1 MKNNID
7 KLSVKYYLPLFLL
20 LCLSGNPVFSSGKY
34 YKEILV
40 IYSVFFIIHTLSLIK
55 WELKKSVTDFILKN
69 VIFIAVLVIFQEIIL
84 GFVSYPGVFALI
96 LKIILGLFTFLYYK
110 KKNIDFVNT
119 YIKLLAI
126 LVAISIP
133 FFLINQF
140 GFYGLNID
148 EGFKKTFILYTSTQK
163 SIYDMSPF
171 VRNAG
176 MFWESG
182 AFAGYLNLALL
193 FVVLKNR
200 GFKIGNYSKEVFWII
215 IGIVTSMSTAGYIIF
230 SIVLILYVIQNFR
243 WGKIILLPVV
253 GLILFLTFSKFNFLQ
268 KKIEKQFSQA
278 VEMSG
283 GEVSNTRF
291 GSLVMDWQYIKARPL
306 IGNGL
311 SARTRYRFNPSVVLK
326 KGKIGNGNGMSNF
339 IAYWGIPFFLFWL
352 FSVYKFSYQV
362 SGSKK
367 TSLIVVLIVVL
378 ILQGEQFLNF
388 PLFLAFFSIPS
399 MIRVSRK
406 QKLNLSYFKNTL

>member
-1 MKNNID
+1 MKIKGIRIID
-7 KLSVKYYLPLFLL
+7 ILPLFFLL
-20 LCLSGNPVFSSGKY
+20 LLSGNPVFSSGKY
-34 YKEILV
+34 PKEILV
-40 IYSVFFIIHTLSLIK
+40 IYSVFFIIYALSLIK
-55 WELKKSVTDFILKN
+55 WKLKKPVIDSIFQIL
-69 VIFIAVLVIFQEIIL
+69 IFIAVLVIFQRIIL

-96 LKIILGLFTFLYYK
+96 LKILLGLFTFLYYK
-110 KKNIDFVNT
+110 KKNIDFANT

-126 LVAISIP
+126 LSAISIP

-140 GFYGLNID
+140 GYYGIKIN
-148 EGFKKTFILYTSTQK
+148 EGLTKTFILYTSTQK

-171 VRNAG
+171 VRNSG
-176 MFWESG
+176 MFWEPG

-193 FVVLKNR
+193 FVALKNR
-200 GFKIGNYSKEVFWII
+200 GFKIGNYSKEIIWITVGLI
-215 IGIVTSMSTAGYIIF
+215 TTMSTAGYLVFSLILIIYVLQNYRWGKF
-230 SIVLILYVIQNFR
+230 VLLPIVVLILF
-243 WGKIILLPVV
+243 
-253 GLILFLTFSKFNFLQ
+253 FAFSKFKFLG
-268 KKIEKQFSQA
+268 KKIESQFTQA

-283 GEVSNTRF
+283 GKVSNTRF

-326 KGKIGNGNGMSNF
+326 EGNIGNGNGMSNF
-339 IAYWGIPFFLFWL
+339 IAYWGIPFFLFWI
-352 FSVYKFSYQV
+352 FGFYKFSYKV

-367 TSLIVVLIVVL
+367 ISLIVVLIVFL

-388 PLFLAFFSIPS
+388 PLFLAFFSIPY

-406 QKLNLSYFKNTL
+406 QKLNLSYSKNTL